1 MRKLL
6 LAILCLLAGLVPACH
21 GRERGDD
28 GPCTRMRALCRKCTD
43 TAQVTACNLVVDPP
57 LPMQDSAECQS
68 VLDRGVFAACEKSE

>member
-1 MRKLL
+1 
-6 LAILCLLAGLVPACH
+6 
-21 GRERGDD
+21 
-28 GPCTRMRALCRKCTD
+28 MRALCRKCTD